1 MVRFPVE
8 LFKFCSQTRACRL
21 HDFLALR
28 EHLVVQDTPAV
39 SRHEHEVTVERG
51 SAIARSGGSRVN
63 RRSSLSTMAYLS
75 WGARSRLNSSVSAR

>member
-1 MVRFPVE
+1 MVRFPIE

-28 EHLVVQDTPAV
+28 EHLVVQDTPTV

-51 SAIARSGGSRVN
+51 SA
-63 RRSSLSTMAYLS
+63 
-75 WGARSRLNSSVSAR
+75 SAR